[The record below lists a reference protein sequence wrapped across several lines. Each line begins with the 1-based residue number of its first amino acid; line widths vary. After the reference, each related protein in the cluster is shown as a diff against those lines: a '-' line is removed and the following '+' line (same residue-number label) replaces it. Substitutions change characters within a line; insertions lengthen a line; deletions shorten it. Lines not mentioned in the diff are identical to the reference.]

1 MWTVQNNLPEE
12 LQHQISL
19 VYGTD
24 VFPMEVRTILG
35 EWIEKQPWSKIVTE
49 LCPETEALA
58 TALQQEFILKINS
71 LAHTLDNNQL
81 KYRLTQVAFS
91 AQHRNPVDLAS
102 IIYYSL
108 QKESRIISYAQS
120 CLLDTKPPRPIQDSF
135 QEINRDIQR
144 IRKDLTE
151 TDEIIRQTF
160 QDQEQLI
167 VNYQDRQKTQTLLQN
182 AQSNERAKIMK
193 QLEIQENNLQTS
205 TETLMKQRSEL
216 LDRLRECSN
225 AINILMTKVLDTE
238 LANWHRGQ
246 QLLGNGVIYTGYTLD
261 DIQDWCEAL
270 ADFIWQNR
278 LQIKRMQITC
288 TNYSP
293 NQYLTDSLYN
303 LMDANTAMLNRLVKN
318 TFVIEKQPPQVMKT
332 NTRFTATVRLLV
344 GCKLNLHLAP
354 PNVSVHI
361 ISEHQAALLSNVADN
376 SLSFIQNESA
386 AGEIL
391 NNVGIMEYHAA
402 TTHLSV
408 HFRNMQ
414 LKKIK
419 RTEKKGTESVMDE
432 KFALL
437 FNSRF
442 TISQEF
448 GDMPVRIPC
457 CVQTFSLPVVVIVHG
472 NQEPH
477 AHATITWDNAFAE
490 QRRTSFIVPDKVP
503 FYRVG
508 EVLSQKFIANVGKG
522 LSQDNL
528 RFLAAKALRTNNV
541 PDLNVL
547 ITWSQ
552 FSKEPLPDR
561 NFTFWEWFYS
571 ILKITK
577 EHLRP
582 LWNDNLIHGFI
593 SRTETANILSQSSM
607 GTFLLRFSD
616 SEQGGLTV
624 AWKGKS
630 PDDNQAGCFMLQP
643 FTAKDLSI
651 RSLADRLN
659 DLKNLTHLYPDTPK
673 DMVFS
678 KYYTPI
684 GETTKTTTGYVKPV
698 LVTCV
703 PGLSAM
709 SLESFPNTPQSSLQP
724 HSPSDSN
731 SMPFDSNQ
739 TSMDCTTVKQNGIHK
754 TPPPPPPTSSPSST
768 SSSLI
773 TNNNNIASSADG
785 QHHHHHSHH
794 SHHHLH
800 HQQHQQHHLNHHHH
814 HHHQQ
819 QQQHHINNHN
829 LNLNHHHHHHHH
841 HHNNSSS
848 SSSFEI
854 MSFNNNNNNNNTI
867 QDSNA
872 ASTTTSSLVPIDFSS
887 DGFNF

>member
-1 MWTVQNNLPEE
+1 MWTVQSNLPEE

-24 VFPMEVRTILG
+24 VFPLEVRTILG
-35 EWIEKQPWSKIVTE
+35 EWIEKQPWSKIATE

-91 AQHRNPVDLAS
+91 AQHRNPVELAS

-108 QKESRIISYAQS
+108 QKESRIMSYAQS
-120 CLLDTKPPRPIQDSF
+120 CLLDTKPPRPMQDSF

-167 VNYQDRQKTQTLLQN
+167 VNYQERQKTQALLQN
-182 AQSNERAKIMK
+182 AQTNERAKIMK
-193 QLEIQENNLQTS
+193 QLDVQETSLQTS

-293 NQYLTDSLYN
+293 NQYLNDSLYN
-303 LMDANTAMLNRLVKN
+303 LMDANTVMLNRLVKN

-593 SRTETANILSQSSM
+593 SRTETANILSQSAM

-630 PDDNQAGCFMLQP
+630 PEDNTIGCFMLQP
-643 FTAKDLSI
+643 FNAKDLGI

-673 DMVFS
+673 DVVFS

-724 HSPSDSN
+724 HSPGDSN
-731 SMPFDSNQ
+731 SMPFDSNT
-739 TSMDCTTVKQNGIHK
+739 TSMDCTTVK
-754 TPPPPPPTSSPSST
+754 
-768 SSSLI
+768 
-773 TNNNNIASSADG
+773 
-785 QHHHHHSHH
+785 
-794 SHHHLH
+794 
-800 HQQHQQHHLNHHHH
+800 
-814 HHHQQ
+814 
-819 QQQHHINNHN
+819 
-829 LNLNHHHHHHHH
+829 
-841 HHNNSSS
+841 
-848 SSSFEI
+848 
-854 MSFNNNNNNNNTI
+854 
-867 QDSNA
+867 
-872 ASTTTSSLVPIDFSS
+872 
-887 DGFNF
+887 

>member
-773 TNNNNIASSADG
+773 TNSNNIASSADG

-814 HHHQQ
+814 HHQQ

-829 LNLNHHHHHHHH
+829 LNLNHHHHHH

-854 MSFNNNNNNNNTI
+854 MSFNNNNNNAI